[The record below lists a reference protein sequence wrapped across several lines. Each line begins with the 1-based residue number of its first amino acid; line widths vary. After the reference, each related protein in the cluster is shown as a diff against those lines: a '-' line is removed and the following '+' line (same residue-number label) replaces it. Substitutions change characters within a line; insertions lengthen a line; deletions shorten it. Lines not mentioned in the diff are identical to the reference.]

1 MKKGFFLFL
10 LLLLVS
16 FGNNVFAL
24 DVVRPTED
32 FYVNDYAEI
41 LSEETEKY
49 IMEHSINLYDKA
61 GAQIVVVTVN
71 NLGGASIED
80 YSLEVARS
88 FGIGDS
94 KKDNGILLIVSK
106 EDRKIRI
113 EVGYGLEGLINDAKA
128 GRLLDDYAIP
138 YLKDNDWN
146 NGIINGY
153 KATYKE
159 LNDYYELGEEI
170 DMPVKEEEID
180 DGLLSIISTLL
191 IGKIIYTIG
200 LFGVDLDSKT
210 KKLIHFIILEVLS
223 GLITLGSF
231 YLGGGEGAFMLL
243 GVGTILN
250 ILAVIIYVESSG
262 YYGGG
267 GYSGG
272 HYHGGGSGGHHGG
285 GGHFGGGGASRGF

>member
-10 LLLLVS
+10 LVLIIS
-16 FGNNVFAL
+16 INTKVFAF
-24 DVVRPTED
+24 DIVKPTSN

-41 LSEETEKY
+41 LNEDTEKY
-49 IMEHSINLYDKA
+49 IMNNSINLNNKT

-71 NLGGASIED
+71 NLDGASIED
-80 YSLEVARS
+80 YSLEVARK
-88 FGIGDS
+88 FEIGD
-94 KKDNGILLIVSK
+94 KEKNNGILLIVSK
-106 EDRKIRI
+106 EDRKVRI

-128 GRLLDDYAIP
+128 GRLLDNYVIP
-138 YLKDNDWN
+138 YLKNNDWD

-153 KATYKE
+153 KAIYKE
-159 LNDYYELGEEI
+159 LNDYYELGEEV

-243 GVGTILN
+243 GVGTVLN

-262 YYGGG
+262 YYGG